1 MLPSQSDAQYQ
12 KGKVE
17 SVFVSV
23 AEAWRVERFIDEY
36 LELRGYQVTESNRL
50 LLAQQ
55 LDAAPGRP
63 PYRIESLVSW
73 LDEKYKHSRRT
84 LTLKL
89 DQ

>member
-1 MLPSQSDAQYQ
+1 MLPSQSEARSHT
-12 KGKVE
+12 GKVE
-17 SVFVSV
+17 SVFISV

-36 LELRGYQVTESNRL
+36 LELRGYQLSESNRL

-55 LDAAPGRP
+55 LEAAPGRP

-84 LTLKL
+84 LTLNL

>member
-1 MLPSQSDAQYQ
+1 MLSSQSDARYHM
-12 KGKVE
+12 GKVE

-36 LELRGYQVTESNRL
+36 LELRGYQLTESNRL

-84 LTLKL
+84 LTLKQ